1 MNVRE
6 VMFQHKHNAGV
17 VHTTLNPNGP
27 GVVRIHLVPP
37 KKTVFDTTT
46 PYVVIINGQDILPIN
61 TSWAILLTNFIEN
74 INVFDGIELS
84 EDLIKAIITRAVN
97 ETMKVYPKTNEM
109 MLKEDLHTIIET
121 LCDVAYGKT
130 PTEKIGYMT
139 LGEYAPHM
147 KAPHRMDLVISS
159 LEKDGRW
166 NCNLKCLHCYAAG
179 QQQTQVK
186 ELSTGEWKEIID
198 RCRKAGI
205 PQLTFTG
212 GEPTLRS
219 DLVELIDYSRW
230 FVTRLN
236 TNGILLT
243 KELCKKLLQAS
254 LDSVQITLYS
264 DNPDIHN
271 TLVGAKKFE
280 KTKMGIQNAL
290 DVGLSVSINTPIC
303 SINRDY
309 VSTLRFLYQMG
320 VRYVTCS
327 GLIETGNA
335 CKRASVSTQL
345 SEDELFSILKEAKE
359 FCDEH
364 HIEISFTSPGWI
376 SSEKIESIGMTVPTC
391 GACLS
396 NMAVTPNGNVVMC
409 QSSLNNVYVLGN
421 MLISDW
427 NDIWNSKICRSI
439 RWQSAKMLGECPLRK
454 NNSKAVDVC

>member
-6 VMFQHKHNAGV
+6 VVFQREHNRGV

-37 KKTVFDTTT
+37 KKTVFDTKT

-74 INVFDGIELS
+74 INIFNGIELS
-84 EDLIKAIITRAVN
+84 EDLIKAIISMAVN
-97 ETMKVYPKTNEM
+97 ETMKVYPKTDETT
-109 MLKEDLHTIIET
+109 LKEDLHTIIET
-121 LCDVAYGKT
+121 LCDVAYGKV
-130 PTEKIGYMT
+130 PNEKIGYMT

-159 LEKDGRW
+159 LEKDGKW

-179 QQQTQVK
+179 QQQTRVR
-186 ELSTGEWKEIID
+186 ELSTDEWKEVID

-219 DLVELIDYSRW
+219 DLVELIDYSQW

-243 KELCKKLLQAS
+243 KELCKQLLQAS

-290 DVGLSVSINTPIC
+290 ETGLSVSINTPIC

-309 VSTLRFLYQMG
+309 VSTLRLLYQMG

-345 SEDELFSILKEAKE
+345 SEDELFSILKDAKE

-364 HIEISFTSPGWI
+364 HMEISFTSPGWI

-409 QSSLNNVYVLGN
+409 QSSLDNVYVLGN